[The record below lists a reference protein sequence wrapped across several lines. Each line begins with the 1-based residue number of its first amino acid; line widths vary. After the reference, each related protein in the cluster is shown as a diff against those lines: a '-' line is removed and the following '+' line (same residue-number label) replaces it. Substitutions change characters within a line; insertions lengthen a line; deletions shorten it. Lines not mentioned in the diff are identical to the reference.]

1 MVVIVGAGIV
11 GAATAYYLSTH
22 PCGAGTSITILDAV
36 GPASGSSGKAGAFV
50 TNRPPLRR
58 GNKTDKR
65 QALFEASFELHEQ
78 LAKDLNLESFCR
90 VQNYQAIERTNE
102 DDDVVTNS
110 ARPQEEESSD
120 VRQIPSWLTELEE
133 NCYCQ
138 SLPGD
143 AALVDPAELTS
154 CMLNKAL
161 SGGNC
166 SFRQASVFGV
176 ELDSSGRSVV
186 GIHFE
191 DDHEENR
198 RQRFVVEKDE
208 PVVIALGAWSCRI
221 EDWLGIPM
229 PMEGIVSTS
238 LVYQDGI
245 PASDI
250 GTAFFFDD
258 DSNGCHL
265 EVSPA

>member
-1 MVVIVGAGIV
+1 MVVIIGAGIV
-11 GAATAYYLSTH
+11 GAATAYYLSTD

-36 GPASGSSGKAGAFV
+36 GSASGSSGKAGAFV

-110 ARPQEEESSD
+110 ARPQQEESSD
-120 VRQIPSWLTELEE
+120 VRKIPSWLAEPEE
-133 NCYCQ
+133 HCYCQ

-143 AALVDPAELTS
+143 AALVDPAELTT

-161 SGGNC
+161 SEGNC
-166 SFRQASVFGV
+166 SFRQAS
-176 ELDSSGRSVV
+176 GRA
-186 GIHFE
+186 G
-191 DDHEENR
+191 
-198 RQRFVVEKDE
+198 
-208 PVVIALGAWSCRI
+208 
-221 EDWLGIPM
+221 
-229 PMEGIVSTS
+229 
-238 LVYQDGI
+238 
-245 PASDI
+245 
-250 GTAFFFDD
+250 
-258 DSNGCHL
+258 
-265 EVSPA
+265 